1 MVPVVVVGATI
12 ETERCGK
19 AKRSKFYKTFFVEN
33 YVSGAVFTNGANK
46 LVFSMT
52 SLSSNETL

>member
-1 MVPVVVVGATI
+1 VGATI

>member
-19 AKRSKFYKTFFVEN
+19 AKRSKFYKTFFGEN
-33 YVSGAVFTNGANK
+33 HVSADVFTIGANK
-46 LVFSMT
+46 LAFFRDKP
-52 SLSSNETL
+52 LQ